1 MSAYFELYVQHL
13 KPFLHTYIHTYIR
26 TTYASNDSQTHI
38 ILPTLCTV
46 FCMSA
51 YFELYGQHLECLCDL
66 EASLKA
72 LYGTSDLFSLARAN
86 AEGCRFPDRVTRV
99 LRRLCRLYVLHLNAL
114 IHHWLALDNEGLPK
128 HQVPAHLEGVD
139 VSWWTTTVPQG
150 HARTLPLKLKVVYVL
165 AKALNQDSR
174 TANQDVTEIVGDEKI
189 HGHLATYT
197 WSSGLKS
204 LVSASDRVGAK
215 KTYGRCTK
223 DPITLKTVPAVV
235 NHRIMNM
242 RGLPPKQSNVVAVL
256 QQAATVAADEQV
268 AEDHRAG
275 TS

>member
-1 MSAYFELYVQHL
+1 
-13 KPFLHTYIHTYIR
+13 
-26 TTYASNDSQTHI
+26 
-38 ILPTLCTV
+38 
-46 FCMSA
+46 MSA

-72 LYGTSDLFSLARAN
+72 LYGTSDMFSIARAN
-86 AEGCRFPDRVTRV
+86 AEGCRFPDRVTRI

-114 IHHWLALDNEGLPK
+114 IHNWLALDNEGLPK

-165 AKALNQDSR
+165 ARALSQDSR
-174 TANQDVTEIVGDEKI
+174 TANQDVMEIVADEKI

-204 LVSASDRVGAK
+204 LISTEASGAK
-215 KTYGRCTK
+215 KPYGRCTK
-223 DPITLKTVPAVV
+223 DPITLKSVPAVV
-235 NHRIMNM
+235 NHRVVAL
-242 RGLPPKQSNVVAVL
+242 RGLPRKSNTIAVSRP
-256 QQAATVAADEQV
+256 ASSTGSETD
-268 AEDHRAG
+268 DRAG
-275 TS
+275 ESETRVRGSAGSEASGDDAMKRARTRTPSADAAPAKI